1 MINIYVKH
9 LTYDNIDKVNSTP
22 CPWPGQLVSTLTGM
36 DEQISGVKDKETI
49 PWQSNVYY
57 VLYWTI
63 EVGASLVFKI
73 DSTSYRTGSY

>member
-1 MINIYVKH
+1 
-9 LTYDNIDKVNSTP
+9 
-22 CPWPGQLVSTLTGM
+22 M